1 MDSDLIELV
10 SIARALRV
18 AALAAPQDWPPGAR
32 AICGLCLDLS
42 VNAEAVLSLVTAQAA
57 LIERLE
63 SRVNGLV
70 PVVGKIRAEW
80 STESE
85 N

>member
-1 MDSDLIELV
+1 MDSDLVELV

-18 AALAAPQDWPPGAR
+18 AVMSAPPDWPPGAR

-42 VNAEAVLSLVTAQAA
+42 VNAEAVLALVKAQTA

-63 SRVNGLV
+63 SRVSQLV
-70 PVVGKIRAEW
+70 PVVKIRAEW
-80 STESE
+80 STE
-85 N
+85 NQN